1 MVGLEDLKN
10 ILWQISPFLVV
21 DNMARSSGQCF
32 FVVVGWS
39 TNQDSRSDL
48 SGATIQ
54 LSRNVYTLLSV
65 KCAEY
70 MGY

>member
-1 MVGLEDLKN
+1 MCLGDVKN

-32 FVVVGWS
+32 FVVVE
-39 TNQDSRSDL
+39 DSRSDL